1 MSGPYDRAG
10 EGHEQD
16 QASRVHCVLR
26 VLFFLDAATARA
38 VLTVLTFDLLVPG
51 VAFLA
56 VVAALRDLSFVF
68 FVSLVSFV
76 VGRAATKAGGV
87 AAPARS
93 AFRFAA
99 RSIIVASIAPASPPL
114 AGRCDAHTAGSSSA
128 RMSSKSPSL
137 LTLFGANS
145 VMSTSPAHWSRCLIS
160 SQVRPPSGLVRAPG
174 NRPPVRTSTHDPLS
188 L

>member
-1 MSGPYDRAG
+1 MDFC
-10 EGHEQD
+10 

-26 VLFFLDAATARA
+26 VLFLDGAAAGT
-38 VLTVLTFDLLVPG
+38 VLTVLAFELLVPV

-68 FVSLVSFV
+68 LVSLVSFV
-76 VGRAATKAGGV
+76 AGRAATKAGGV

-114 AGRCDAHTAGSSSA
+114 AGRCDVHTAG
-128 RMSSKSPSL
+128 
-137 LTLFGANS
+137 
-145 VMSTSPAHWSRCLIS
+145 TS
-160 SQVRPPSGLVRAPG
+160 
-174 NRPPVRTSTHDPLS
+174 
-188 L
+188 